1 MRAAAHLRA
10 LGGRRPVAV
19 AFVTLVAFAAV
30 AGVTHV
36 NLADSDQPPLP
47 DATVSIAANEAVRP
61 VPRSFLGLSTEYRAL
76 PIYATHL
83 HLFERAISLLHVQG
97 SGPLILR
104 VGGDSADSAIWDPNG
119 RALPP
124 WAFAVRRR
132 WLSVLSRLIRHNR
145 LRVILDLN
153 LITGTPADAAAFA
166 AAAEA
171 RLPRRSIIG
180 FEIGNET
187 DIYRHSAWAA
197 QTDGWLIGRESLPA
211 AVTPYEYARDF
222 RAYARALNG
231 VAPRVPLL
239 GPALADPHPHAHW
252 IAVLLASRAP
262 QLGTVSAHRYVFP
275 GCVRPGSPHY
285 PTIARLL
292 SPMAGAGMAQSLAGV
307 ITDAHRAGLPFR
319 LTELNSVNCGG
330 KAGVSNTFATALWA
344 PQALFELLRAGVD
357 GINVHIRADTINA
370 PFKLTSAGLVARPLL
385 YGLLTFVRTLG
396 SDPKLVATNLQA
408 RSSFWLHAWA
418 VRTGGR
424 LNVLLV
430 NEGRRTVRV
439 RLSLP
444 ARGSATVQ
452 RLLAPSVRS
461 QSGVTLDEQWIGHN
475 GRWHG
480 TPADDAIVATKRG
493 YTVIVPKLS
502 SAILSVRLK
511 PGALTR
517 ELARTL

>member
-1 MRAAAHLRA
+1 M
-10 LGGRRPVAV
+10 
-19 AFVTLVAFAAV
+19 AFAAV
-30 AGVTHV
+30 AGVTRV
-36 NLADSDQPPLP
+36 NLADSDPPPLP
-47 DATVSIAANEAVRP
+47 NASVSIAANEAVRA
-61 VPRSFLGLSTEYRAL
+61 VPRSFLGLSTEYWAL

-83 HLFERAISLLHVQG
+83 HLLERAISLLHVPG
-97 SGPLILR
+97 DGPLILR
-104 VGGDSADSAIWDPNG
+104 VGGDSADSAIWDPDG
-119 RALPP
+119 RGLPP
-124 WAFAVRRR
+124 WAFEVRRR
-132 WLSVLSRLIRHNR
+132 WLSLLARLIHHNR

-171 RLPRRSIIG
+171 RLPRRSIVG

-187 DIYRHSAWAA
+187 DIYRHSAWLA
-197 QTDGWLIGRESLPA
+197 QTNGWLIGHESLPA
-211 AVTPYEYARDF
+211 AVTADDYAHDF
-222 RAYARALNG
+222 QVYARALNA
-231 VAPRVPLL
+231 VAPQIPLL
-239 GPALADPHPHAHW
+239 GPALADPHPHARW
-252 IAVLLASRAP
+252 IAVLLASHPR

-275 GCVRPGSPHY
+275 GCVRVRTPHY

-307 ITDAHRAGLPFR
+307 IADAHSAGLPFR

-357 GINVHIRADTINA
+357 GVNIHIRADKINA
-370 PFKLTSAGLVARPLL
+370 PFKLASAGLVARPLL
-385 YGLLTFVRTLG
+385 YGLLTFLRTLG
-396 SDPKLVATNLQA
+396 SDPKLVAANLNA
-408 RSSFWLHAWA
+408 RNSLWLHAWA

-444 ARGSATVQ
+444 SRGAATVQ

-461 QSGVTLDEQWIGHN
+461 LSGVTLDQQWIGHD

-480 TPADDAIVATKRG
+480 TPAGDAVVPTRRG

-502 SAILSVRLK
+502 AAIVSAQLK
-511 PGALTR
+511 PGALMH
-517 ELARTL
+517 ELARTI